1 MKWNEVWLRER
12 CADVWI
18 YYQQTRQVTELRTLS
33 GYICHLIR
41 CWVQCTGLQLLSRTW
56 SGRRRHLRMLSGA
69 VNCVLLAEDFW
80 ISRYSMSNYG
90 RRAFCFA
97 GPYVWN
103 SLPEPMQ
110 QSTSIAVFERSLKT
124 FLLQQILHLYK
135 CTDLLLITWAADV
148 REGRFGDIPRMFRQ
162 HTCSD
167 VHEAF
172 QAKTESEALTDET
185 RHLPDNPSWD
195 RGPRWDR
202 DGKASG
208 CLKMASR
215 PRRLDR
221 GLIPGIFGCN
231 RWCHYLFI

>member
-1 MKWNEVWLRER
+1 MKRSMTQGEVCWRLNILPTDPASYRT
-12 CADVWI
+12 ADSF
-18 YYQQTRQVTELRTLS
+18 RLHLS
-33 GYICHLIR
+33 SHP
-41 CWVQCTGLQLLSRTW
+41 LLSTVHW
-56 SGRRRHLRMLSGA
+56 SATFKSYMIWKKKTLTDVVGSRQLRSASRGLLNFSLQH
-69 VNCVLLAEDFW
+69 VKLWSTCVLFCWSLCLKLTAWAYAAININSCLQALTKD
-80 ISRYSMSNYG
+80 IS
-90 RRAFCFA
+90 
-97 GPYVWN
+97 
-103 SLPEPMQ
+103 
-110 QSTSIAVFERSLKT
+110 T
-124 FLLQQILHLYK
+124 QQILHLYK

-172 QAKTESEALTDET
+172 QAKTESEVLTDET

-221 GLIPGIFGCN
+221 GHIPGIFGCN